1 MNVTSVNSAAAWPVN
16 GGQQAVQ
23 AQQSAAPVQQSSSET
38 AVKGGSLTPPVS
50 GDTAIAAQIEGGE
63 NGGTPEGDSG
73 GDKGS
78 SGNPLQDN
86 QLAVA
91 LAIHAKQQGEKL
103 QEAQN
108 TDSLKD
114 KFQLLKEE

>member
-16 GGQQAVQ
+16 GGQQAAQ
-23 AQQSAAPVQQSSSET
+23 AQQATAPVQQSSSAS
-38 AVKGGSLTPPVS
+38 AVKGGSLTPAAS
-50 GDTAIAAQIEGGE
+50 GDTALAAQIEGGAEGSSPE
-63 NGGTPEGDSG
+63 NESG

-103 QEAQN
+103 MQAQN
-108 TDSLKD
+108 TDSLED
-114 KFQLLKEE
+114 KFLLLKEE